1 MKKLIVVSS
10 RTGNTLK
17 VANAIYE
24 ELSECDLVKTE
35 KLLSLD
41 NSKINTDDYDVIIA
55 GFWLDAGHID
65 DFSEQFIPSVK
76 NKKVIL
82 FGTLGGD
89 PKSDGANVIMDR
101 TIESLD
107 KSCILLGH
115 FWIQGKIAL
124 DVIELMYSHQPDLK
138 DNKEHQERLKRASS
152 HPDENDLKK
161 AVGLV
166 RKLLGE

>member
-17 VANAIYE
+17 VAKAVHE
-24 ELSECDLVKTE
+24 ALTECDLVKTE
-35 KLLSLD
+35 ELLCED
-41 NSKINTDDYDVIIA
+41 NSKINTDDYEVIIA
-55 GFWLDAGHID
+55 GFWLDSGHID
-65 DFSEQFIPSVK
+65 DLSQKFIPSVK

-89 PKSDGANVIMDR
+89 PQSKGAEVMMDR

-107 KSCILLGH
+107 KSCSLLGH
-115 FWIQGKIAL
+115 FWIQGKIAS
-124 DVIELMYSHQPDLK
+124 DVIELMYSHHPNLK
-138 DNKEHQERLKRASS
+138 DNQEHQERLKRASS

-166 RKLLGE
+166 REFLGE